1 MKNLELD
8 ILQAGLDGPI
18 SRKTRGGEILLSK
31 YREADDEETASR
43 ELTVA
48 IDDLVD
54 EGYLYPYLILSQK
67 VCAGRIRTNV
77 PTPGYNIQ
85 SLFRILPQHTV
96 ARKCAKTLELPQ
108 NGFLRGNHISIRT
121 VRGERQP

>member
-54 EGYLYPYLILSQK
+54 EGYLYPYFNSDGTRRKTAVDARGITFKGRRRYRELKHPRLVWAERNWFPLTIAVIAAASPIVTK
-67 VCAGRIRTNV
+67 VVWG
-77 PTPGYNIQ
+77 
-85 SLFRILPQHTV
+85 
-96 ARKCAKTLELPQ
+96 
-108 NGFLRGNHISIRT
+108 
-121 VRGERQP
+121 